1 MQNPWVTEDYSLEEL
16 ETPTLV
22 LYLQREQHGNAILVK
37 KEKKKDNSS
46 TITLGQKPNCCF
58 CCLMA
63 EILAFIFQLRPSFK

>member
-37 KEKKKDNSS
+37 KAKKKDNSL

-63 EILAFIFQLRPSFK
+63 EILALIFQLRPSFK